1 MRERNRGGEGERGEE
16 SSHHPLCA
24 HVCTQERRKREDDV
38 RECGVSKVMRER
50 ERLSLSPIFFFSFLF
65 IYLYIYYLFSF
76 LMILISRNS
85 KKI

>member
-1 MRERNRGGEGERGEE
+1 MGRERREI
-16 SSHHPLCA
+16 SSFSPLCTHA
-24 HVCTQERRKREDDV
+24 CAQERRKRGDDV
-38 RECGVSKVMRER
+38 REGGVSEVMRER

-65 IYLYIYYLFSF
+65 IYLYIYIYYLFSF